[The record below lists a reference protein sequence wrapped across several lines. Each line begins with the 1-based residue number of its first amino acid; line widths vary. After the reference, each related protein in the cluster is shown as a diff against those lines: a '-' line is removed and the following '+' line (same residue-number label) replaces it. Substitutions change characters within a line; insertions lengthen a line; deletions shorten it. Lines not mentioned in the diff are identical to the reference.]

1 MKIRKNDLFL
11 IGGLLVIAVV
21 ALIIIQI
28 FVKKDGKMAVVT
40 VNGQVYATLDLSK
53 DTELVI
59 HGAGHDQS
67 EEEGTN
73 VLKIEDGKAFMTDAD
88 CPDKVCINQGKISKT
103 GETIVCL
110 PHKVVVEIKGKGT
123 ETDGMVQ

>member
-1 MKIRKNDLFL
+1 M
-11 IGGLLVIAVV
+11 IAVV

-59 HGAGHDQS
+59 HGAWSRPERRGR
-67 EEEGTN
+67 N
-73 VLKIEDGKAFMTDAD
+73 KR
-88 CPDKVCINQGKISKT
+88 
-103 GETIVCL
+103 
-110 PHKVVVEIKGKGT
+110 T
-123 ETDGMVQ
+123 EN